1 MQAKTRDVKAV
12 VGKRRAKRDSIPPY
26 TRVRMYALA
35 EWAFSSLVVALVGTA
50 VFIVAGGW
58 KRVFF

>member
-50 VFIVAGGW
+50 VFIVAGG
-58 KRVFF
+58 